1 MITLIQKQEIIMA
14 ALNGKSQRAIAREF
28 RIGRNTIRRYMKQYY
43 DSREKLLASGTK
55 PEDVPLLIQQVVEKP
70 KYDTS
75 SRTKTKLTNEVMQKI
90 QMYLNQNQ
98 EKREHGMHKQQMKAI
113 DIYEALKEEKIDI
126 SYTTVCKGVR
136 LLTKQSKEAYIKQD
150 YKLGDVCEFDW
161 GEVKL
166 YINSDKPTVYQLA
179 VFTTAKGN
187 FRYARLFRSQKTE
200 CFLEAHSLFFDYIGG
215 AYKTMTYDNMKIA
228 VKRFVSRTEK
238 EATDELLKLSLYYG
252 FQYRFCNIR
261 SGNEK
266 GHVERSVEYI
276 RRKTFSRK
284 DTFSSLDEANE
295 YLLKRL
301 EELNALPKEGYD
313 GESPYDVL
321 VAEKPFLL
329 PKMPKYHS
337 SRITEARVDKYAT
350 ISVDQNRYSVPD
362 YLVGQFVTVIIYTDQ
377 IECFHDNKKVATH
390 LKKYGNH
397 EWSLCISHYTKTLS
411 RKPGALRQSLAL
423 KQSDQ
428 RLQKIYNS
436 YYTENPKDFIALLE
450 YISEVGEEKVY
461 NAIHT
466 LQKLSPMDLSTDKIK
481 LICERNTAAQENCS
495 GDPKIIDISNEN
507 IKRINEIFGI
517 QSTHYQKEAIL

>member
-1 MITLIQKQEIIMA
+1 MKIKLYPIFLFLREKKR
-14 ALNGKSQRAIAREF
+14 GKRAELVSSFFSMERKMWVCEGGSGKEF
-28 RIGRNTIRRYMKQYY
+28 FLGVH
-43 DSREKLLASGTK
+43 SREK
-55 PEDVPLLIQQVVEKP
+55 
-70 KYDTS
+70 
-75 SRTKTKLTNEVMQKI
+75 
-90 QMYLNQNQ
+90 
-98 EKREHGMHKQQMKAI
+98 
-113 DIYEALKEEKIDI
+113 
-126 SYTTVCKGVR
+126 
-136 LLTKQSKEAYIKQD
+136 
-150 YKLGDVCEFDW
+150 
-161 GEVKL
+161 
-166 YINSDKPTVYQLA
+166 
-179 VFTTAKGN
+179 
-187 FRYARLFRSQKTE
+187 
-200 CFLEAHSLFFDYIGG
+200 FFDYIGG
-215 AYKTMTYDNMKIA
+215 TYKIMTYDNMKIA

-238 EATDELLKLSLYYG
+238 EPPDELLKLSLYYG

-266 GHVERSVEYI
+266 RHVERSVEYI
-276 RRKTFSRK
+276 RRKTFARK

-466 LQKLSPMDLSTDKIK
+466 LQKLNPIDLSTDKIK

-495 GDPKIIDISNEN
+495 GDVQRKLSILSNLEF
-507 IKRINEIFGI
+507 IKNGQNVILLGSTGTGKTHTATALGI
-517 QSTHYQKEAIL
+517 KACMEGYKVLLQQYHY